1 MAQNLDDAKILSP
14 RRNSSSAQSIAALA
28 REQLAH
34 FQIDP
39 TSKHGLLLLDT
50 AELLYNTQGKLSELC
65 AQNVEI
71 LNRLDRSD
79 RVAYFNAKRFM
90 SFQLAK
96 LLHTLQTPLRAS
108 YQSLQGD
115 DFNAATRGGYPLF
128 DNIPA
133 VFSATPVIA
142 RTATYIY
149 ACIEWVDDA
158 FRGREPS
165 HDIYSR
171 LLNPTSI
178 ALANAMVELEC
189 GPGAADY
196 MAWNFNSGMAAID
209 ALLAN
214 QLKRDDLLIVSR
226 NVYGGVHQLLQD
238 HYARDDKLGI
248 RLVWFDGSGADEFKQ
263 LLQHTL
269 QAHAETLAGGA
280 TAHLYL
286 ESPCNPHG
294 TMLDVPAICAAAH
307 REGLRVTLDATLA
320 TPFLY
325 QPLRRADRSERPD
338 FVVHSYTK
346 DIGGSGAAT
355 AGVVIGEN
363 HRMFIPKGESAG
375 GLPWDECLFWD
386 VYYIKGGF
394 LDADKAWE
402 VHSGMRTLEMR
413 MLTKCINTLC
423 LSHFLASHPQIR
435 VNSHALEWDANSAL
449 REKLLRY
456 GLPVP
461 LFTID
466 MEAAQLPAEAFKRFF
481 DALEPAFGQMVSL
494 GQTNTMVLC
503 PALTSHSELS
513 PQAQAAAGIYP
524 TTIRISVGDENMA
537 PLAAHILSC
546 ARLHLDPVQP
556 GFSAGFMSADD
567 TDAMF
572 ARFYR
577 EVHEKVAAALPR
589 VGDYL

>member
-1 MAQNLDDAKILSP
+1 MASNLEDARILSP
-14 RRNSSSAQSIAALA
+14 RRNSTQATSIEALA

-34 FQIDP
+34 FAITAD
-39 TSKHGLLLLDT
+39 SEHGRLLLET
-50 AELLYNTQGKLSELC
+50 AELLYRTQGNLSQLW
-65 AQNVEI
+65 AQTTAT
-71 LNRLDRSD
+71 LKRLDRSD

-96 LLHTLQTPLRAS
+96 LLDTLQNPLRAS
-108 YQSLQGD
+108 FQSLQGD
-115 DFNAATRGGYPLF
+115 DFNITTRGGYPLF

-133 VFSATPVIA
+133 IFSATPVIA

-149 ACIEWVDDA
+149 ACTEWVDDA

-178 ALANAMVELEC
+178 SLANAIVDLEC
-189 GPGAADY
+189 GPAAGEY

-209 ALLAN
+209 ALLSN
-214 QLKRDDLLIVSR
+214 QLRQGDILIVSR
-226 NVYGGVHQLLQD
+226 HIYGGVYQLLQD
-238 HYARDDKLGI
+238 FYAREDKLAI
-248 RLVWFDGSGADEFKQ
+248 ELVWFDGTRGDEFEQ
-263 LLQHTL
+263 LLL
-269 QAHAETLAGGA
+269 QTQADYADAIKSGTRIHV
-280 TAHLYL
+280 YI

-294 TMLDVPAICAAAH
+294 TMLDVPAICRTAH
-307 REGLRVTLDATLA
+307 RENILVTLDSTLA

-325 QPLRRADRSERPD
+325 QPLRREDRGERPD

-346 DIGGSGAAT
+346 DIGGTGAAT

-363 HRMFIPKGESAG
+363 HRMFIPKGDSAG
-375 GLPWDECLFWD
+375 GLNWNQCLFWD
-386 VYYIKGGF
+386 VYYIKGAF

-402 VHSGMRTLEMR
+402 VHCGMRTLEMR
-413 MLTKCINTLC
+413 MLTKCINTLN
-423 LSHFLASHPQIR
+423 LSHFFASHPQIR
-435 VNSHALEWDANSAL
+435 VNSHALEDHANSGL

-456 GLPVP
+456 QFPTP
-461 LFTID
+461 LFSID
-466 MEAAQLPAEAFKRFF
+466 MEAAQLPEEAFKGFF

-513 PQAQAAAGIYP
+513 PEAMAAADIFT

-537 PLAAHILSC
+537 QLAAHVVSC
-546 ARLHLDPVQP
+546 ARLHLDPVSP
-556 GFSAGFMSADD
+556 GFSDGFMAPSEAD
-567 TDAMF
+567 ALF
-572 ARFYR
+572 SRFYL
-577 EVHEKVAAALPR
+577 ESHGKVAEAFPR